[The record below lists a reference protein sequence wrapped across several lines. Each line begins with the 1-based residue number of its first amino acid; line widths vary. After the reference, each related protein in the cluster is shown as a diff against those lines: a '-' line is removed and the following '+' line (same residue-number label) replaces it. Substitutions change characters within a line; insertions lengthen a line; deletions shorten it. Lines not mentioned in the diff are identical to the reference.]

1 MANKKIN
8 ELVTR
13 TPSLSD
19 LILVGDP
26 SSGYSYKATVT
37 ALATIIETDIADG
50 FVTLSTTQ
58 TISGAKT
65 FSNNLTLTSVAN
77 TPTDPDKFLTLNA
90 SNVVTYRTGAEVL
103 SDIGGQGTLT
113 LTTTGVSGAAT
124 LVGNT
129 LNIPQYQAVL
139 SGTGI
144 VKSTGGTISYLTDNS
159 TNWNSAYDNMIVSA
173 AVTGTTTKTLT
184 LTQQDSG
191 TITASWT
198 DDNSGT
204 VTSVGLSAGTSGTD
218 VNVSGSPI
226 TSSGTITLN
235 IPTASATNRGAL
247 SSTDWSTFNN
257 KQSAITLTTTG
268 TSGAA
273 TLVGNT
279 LNIPQYTDQYVGTVT
294 SVAMTVPTGLT
305 VSGTPI
311 TSSGTLAVSL
321 QSGYSIPTTASQ
333 ANWDS
338 AYNDKINSAAVTGT
352 TTKTLT
358 LTQQDGGTVTASWTD
373 DNTDAVT
380 SVFGRTGAVVATEGD
395 YSLTQL
401 SDVTITSPSNGQ
413 VLKYNGTTWVN
424 DTDANT
430 GTVTSVGL
438 SAPTGFSVTNSPVT
452 SSGTLTL
459 SFASGYSLPTTAS
472 QTNWDTAYT
481 NRITSLT
488 TTGSSG
494 AATLVSNTLNIPNY
508 TLAGLGGVSGS
519 GTTNYIPKFTS
530 SSAIGNSQIF
540 DNGSNVGIN
549 IASPAAMLDVNGAG
563 LIRGFLTTTDAIK
576 LGANT
581 SAPTSTDAFIYR
593 PADNT
598 LAFGTA
604 SSERLRISSTG
615 NVSIG
620 NTNNTYKL
628 DVTGDARIN
637 NLLWFTPS
645 SGLMA
650 LGANGTNFE
659 IYNGAGAETRLTLTN
674 SGNLGIGTSAPD
686 RKLVIQG
693 AFNSNEQLLYLKQ
706 GDNNGFSFNL
716 DAAVTG
722 NLMIKGVN
730 SGTET
735 SSLLTI
741 RRDNGNTGIGTSSP
755 AEKLDVYDNSASNVS
770 IKVGNTSGA
779 LQLLQGNGAAYL
791 YTATN
796 QPLIFSNNNSEK
808 MRLDASGNLGLG
820 VSPASWYSTGYSAL
834 QVRGLSLYS
843 AAGNDGN
850 LVSNAYLS
858 TAPAWTYLATG
869 TATRYEQSSGSHKWY
884 NAPSGTAG
892 NAISFTQAM
901 TLDASGRLLLNTTS
915 STNNSYY
922 LQVTQ
927 GISSSTSILA
937 QGSLTGYSGA
947 GIFMSYESYGGR
959 IESYDYATSAWKNIA
974 IAPNG
979 GSIGIGTSSP
989 AYKLDVNGE
998 INAVTR
1004 YRVNAATQSN
1014 QIIGDGTAFSI
1025 GGANNLGIRN
1035 DAGSIVFA
1043 SGGATVQLQL
1053 NTSGNLGLGVTPSA
1067 WSTGKAIEVGAL
1079 GNSIWGAG
1087 GGDIAL
1093 FSNAY
1098 YNSNFIYASSNYATG
1113 YRQQDGVH
1121 KWLIS
1126 SSGTAGNAI
1135 SFTQAMTLDASGNL
1149 SLSKISF
1156 NSDSPF
1162 YTGANINSG
1171 NNQLGI
1177 GATGA
1182 TVVGFF
1188 TNSSERMRITSGGDV
1203 GIGTTTANS
1212 KLHVAGS
1219 LRLPLVTKSATYT
1232 LDATD
1237 YTVGFDCTGAN
1248 RTANLPDATTCSGR
1262 IYVIY
1267 QFGGGSTYGVT
1278 IDGNSSQTI
1287 NGSATYVLQ
1296 GYCDY
1301 SSVMIQSDGSNWV
1314 VISDALQTGCL

>member
-1 MANKKIN
+1 
-8 ELVTR
+8 
-13 TPSLSD
+13 
-19 LILVGDP
+19 
-26 SSGYSYKATVT
+26 
-37 ALATIIETDIADG
+37 
-50 FVTLSTTQ
+50 
-58 TISGAKT
+58 
-65 FSNNLTLTSVAN
+65 
-77 TPTDPDKFLTLNA
+77 LTLNA

-103 SDIGGQGTLT
+103 SDIGGQGALT

-184 LTQQDSG
+184 LTQQDS
-191 TITASWT
+191 
-198 DDNSGT
+198 
-204 VTSVGLSAGTSGTD
+204 
-218 VNVSGSPI
+218 
-226 TSSGTITLN
+226 
-235 IPTASATNRGAL
+235 
-247 SSTDWSTFNN
+247 
-257 KQSAITLTTTG
+257 
-268 TSGAA
+268 
-273 TLVGNT
+273 
-279 LNIPQYTDQYVGTVT
+279 
-294 SVAMTVPTGLT
+294 
-305 VSGTPI
+305 
-311 TSSGTLAVSL
+311 
-321 QSGYSIPTTASQ
+321 
-333 ANWDS
+333 
-338 AYNDKINSAAVTGT
+338 
-352 TTKTLT
+352 
-358 LTQQDGGTVTASWTD
+358 GTVTASWTD

-615 NVSIG
+615 NVGIG
-620 NTNNTYKL
+620 TSSPSYKL
-628 DVTGDARIN
+628 SLNTGVAGVLANFTDGVAQTLRISTGSGFVALDN
-637 NLLWFTPS
+637 PS
-645 SGLMA
+645 
-650 LGANGTNFE
+650 
-659 IYNGAGAETRLTLTN
+659 AGAIAFQIASSERMRLDA
-674 SGNLGIGTSAPD
+674 SGNLGIGTS
-686 RKLVIQG
+686 
-693 AFNSNEQLLYLKQ
+693 
-706 GDNNGFSFNL
+706 
-716 DAAVTG
+716 
-722 NLMIKGVN
+722 
-730 SGTET
+730 
-735 SSLLTI
+735 
-741 RRDNGNTGIGTSSP
+741 SP
-755 AEKLDVYDNSASNVS
+755 AYKLDVAGTSNITSSAYFGGLVQMANNKEFQIKDASGNPANVLFMFTDNNVYLS
-770 IKVGNTSGA
+770 SPVSGSS
-779 LQLLQGNGAAYL
+779 
-791 YTATN
+791 
-796 QPLIFSNNNSEK
+796 LIFRGVGYTER

-820 VSPASWYSTGYSAL
+820 V
-834 QVRGLSLYS
+834 
-843 AAGNDGN
+843 
-850 LVSNAYLS
+850 
-858 TAPAWTYLATG
+858 
-869 TATRYEQSSGSHKWY
+869 
-884 NAPSGTAG
+884 
-892 NAISFTQAM
+892 
-901 TLDASGRLLLNTTS
+901 
-915 STNNSYY
+915 
-922 LQVTQ
+922 
-927 GISSSTSILA
+927 
-937 QGSLTGYSGA
+937 
-947 GIFMSYESYGGR
+947 
-959 IESYDYATSAWKNIA
+959 
-974 IAPNG
+974 
-979 GSIGIGTSSP
+979 
-989 AYKLDVNGE
+989 
-998 INAVTR
+998 
-1004 YRVNAATQSN
+1004 
-1014 QIIGDGTAFSI
+1014 
-1025 GGANNLGIRN
+1025 
-1035 DAGSIVFA
+1035 
-1043 SGGATVQLQL
+1043 
-1053 NTSGNLGLGVTPSA
+1053 TPSA
-1067 WSTGKAIEVGAL
+1067 WTTSFGFGKAIEVGAL

-1135 SFTQAMTLDASGNL
+1135 SFTQAMTLASTGNLLVGTTTDGGQKLQVNGDGKFSSSSSSSVIIQRNANTNGATIDFNTSTTNNWFLGLRGLSNNNFYIFNQTAGVNNLILDATTGAATFSSSVTAGGSVSITDGQYFIYDTRADAANRNWVLVSNANVFGDFSIRQSNAKDGNPLTSGTDRLTINPSGNVG
-1149 SLSKISF
+1149 IGTT
-1156 NSDSPF
+1156 SP
-1162 YTGANINSG
+1162 TEGKLVVANSG
-1171 NNQLGI
+1171 PSIIYNKETSVGVNSFWNASDGSIVQFGVVSNHPLIMLTNNTERMRITSGGNVGI
-1177 GATGA
+1177 GSTNPTRLLDVNGVIRTQNAGSAGA
-1182 TVVGFF
+1182 PSIELGTSAQGNGLFYPT
-1188 TNSSERMRITSGGDV
+1188 TNTIAISTNDTERMRITSGGDV
-1203 GIGTTTANS
+1203 AINTTTANS

>member
-77 TPTDPDKFLTLNA
+77 AATTQTKFLTLNA
-90 SNVVTYRTGAEVL
+90 SNVVNYRTGAEVL
-103 SDIGGQGTLT
+103 ADIGGQGTL
-113 LTTTGVSGAAT
+113 
-124 LVGNT
+124 
-129 LNIPQYQAVL
+129 
-139 SGTGI
+139 
-144 VKSTGGTISYLTDNS
+144 
-159 TNWNSAYDNMIVSA
+159 
-173 AVTGTTTKTLT
+173 
-184 LTQQDSG
+184 
-191 TITASWT
+191 
-198 DDNSGT
+198 
-204 VTSVGLSAGTSGTD
+204 
-218 VNVSGSPI
+218 
-226 TSSGTITLN
+226 
-235 IPTASATNRGAL
+235 
-247 SSTDWSTFNN
+247 
-257 KQSAITLTTTG
+257 TLTTTG

-530 SSAIGNSQIF
+530 SSAIGNSALQTDNNGNIF
-540 DNGSNVGIN
+540 TISGDNWGTGAGGVNLSYNSNVGYLTTYYDATSLTLGAGISYKN
-549 IASPAAMLDVNGAG
+549 GITISGHDDVNNITFRVNNSEQMR
-563 LIRGFLTTTDAIK
+563 L
-576 LGANT
+576 
-581 SAPTSTDAFIYR
+581 TST
-593 PADNT
+593 
-598 LAFGTA
+598 G
-604 SSERLRISSTG
+604 
-615 NVSIG
+615 
-620 NTNNTYKL
+620 
-628 DVTGDARIN
+628 
-637 NLLWFTPS
+637 
-645 SGLMA
+645 
-650 LGANGTNFE
+650 
-659 IYNGAGAETRLTLTN
+659 
-674 SGNLGIGTSAPD
+674 LGIGTSSPNATLD
-686 RKLVIQG
+686 VRTASNSLSFKSQSNDATAANNSGLLVYNTASATAASRATQLVLDPNG
-693 AFNSNEQLLYLKQ
+693 ANAINSDYLVLEML
-706 GDNNGFSFNL
+706 GNGEANLNNTKADGLIKFSTAATERMRL
-716 DAAVTG
+716 DASG
-722 NLMIKGVN
+722 NLG
-730 SGTET
+730 
-735 SSLLTI
+735 L
-741 RRDNGNTGIGTSSP
+741 GTSSP

-820 VSPASWYSTGYSAL
+820 
-834 QVRGLSLYS
+834 
-843 AAGNDGN
+843 
-850 LVSNAYLS
+850 
-858 TAPAWTYLATG
+858 
-869 TATRYEQSSGSHKWY
+869 
-884 NAPSGTAG
+884 
-892 NAISFTQAM
+892 
-901 TLDASGRLLLNTTS
+901 
-915 STNNSYY
+915 
-922 LQVTQ
+922 
-927 GISSSTSILA
+927 
-937 QGSLTGYSGA
+937 
-947 GIFMSYESYGGR
+947 
-959 IESYDYATSAWKNIA
+959 
-974 IAPNG
+974 
-979 GSIGIGTSSP
+979 TSSP
-989 AYKLDVNGE
+989 AYKLDVNG
-998 INAVTR
+998 NAHIGTGDSR
-1004 YRVNAATQSN
+1004 L
-1014 QIIGDGTAFSI
+1014 IIGDVVSANTESVIWLRTGSGKYAYSIAAQSLADESLTIARSTTQGGTTFTT
-1025 GGANNLGIRN
+1025 
-1035 DAGSIVFA
+1035 A
-1043 SGGATVQLQL
+1043 SLTL
-1053 NTSGNLGLGVTPSA
+1053 NSSGNLGLGVTPSA
-1067 WSTGKAIEVGAL
+1067 WGSDYKAIQGGNGSNGVGGSFAFFNNL
-1079 GNSIWGAG
+1079 ANGVI
-1087 GGDIAL
+1087 L
-1093 FSNAY
+1093 YSNAY
-1098 YNSNFIYASSNYATG
+1098 NNNTNDIYTFTAPAAKYVLENNVY
-1113 YRQQDGVH
+1113 
-1121 KWLIS
+1121 KWFQAPQ
-1126 SSGTAGNAI
+1126 GTAGNAI
-1135 SFTQAMTLDASGNL
+1135 TFTQAMTLFSTGNL
-1149 SLSKISF
+1149 AVGGTSDNGYKLDVSGTGRFTGDLNVLGSSSRKLTIGGTGAGNYGELQLGDGTQNNPYYLTTQVGGNNDGIAIKRGSSSFLSFASTGAATFSSSVTATSF
-1156 NSDSPF
+1156 NGTTNNIFSVSGTEGMRLTS
-1162 YTGANINSG
+1162 TG
-1171 NNQLGI
+1171 LGI
-1177 GATGA
+1177 GTTSPTRLLDVNGVIRTQNAGSAGA
-1182 TVVGFF
+1182 PSIELGTSAQGNGLFYPT
-1188 TNSSERMRITSGGDV
+1188 TNTIAISTNDTERMRITSGGDV
-1203 GIGTTTANS
+1203 AINTTTANS

>member
-1 MANKKIN
+1 MANKKIS
-8 ELVTR
+8 ELQSR
-13 TPSLSD
+13 TPALSD

-26 SSGYSYKATVT
+26 SSGYSYKCTVT

-50 FVTLSTTQ
+50 FVTIGTTQ

-530 SSAIGNSQIF
+530 SSAIGNSVISQ
-540 DNGSNVGIN
+540 DGSNNV
-549 IASPAAMLDVNGAG
+549 
-563 LIRGFLTTTDAIK
+563 LIGTNVSGYGTLNLER
-576 LGANT
+576 NT
-581 SAPTSTDAFIYR
+581 SAPYATLTLTDNATPANAVGIY
-593 PADNT
+593 
-598 LAFGTA
+598 
-604 SSERLRISSTG
+604 LR
-615 NVSIG
+615 
-620 NTNNTYKL
+620 
-628 DVTGDARIN
+628 
-637 NLLWFTPS
+637 
-645 SGLMA
+645 
-650 LGANGTNFE
+650 ANGTSPA
-659 IYNGAGAETRLTLTN
+659 GLSSAGAPIAFYLGGPGTSEAMRLT
-674 SGNLGIGTSAPD
+674 S
-686 RKLVIQG
+686 
-693 AFNSNEQLLYLKQ
+693 
-706 GDNNGFSFNL
+706 
-716 DAAVTG
+716 TG
-722 NLMIKGVN
+722 L
-730 SGTET
+730 
-735 SSLLTI
+735 
-741 RRDNGNTGIGTSSP
+741 GIGTSSP

-808 MRLDASGNLGLG
+808 MRLDASGNLGLSVTPSAWSLGNAIDISGG
-820 VSPASWYSTGYSAL
+820 VGILGYNNAT
-834 QVRGLSLYS
+834 QITNNAYYNGGWKYKATS
-843 AAGNDGN
+843 AASNFVLNNDGSYQFN
-850 LVSNAYLS
+850 I
-858 TAPAWTYLATG
+858 
-869 TATRYEQSSGSHKWY
+869 
-884 NAPSGTAG
+884 APSGTAG

-901 TLDASGRLLLNTTS
+901 TLDASG
-915 STNNSYY
+915 
-922 LQVTQ
+922 
-927 GISSSTSILA
+927 
-937 QGSLTGYSGA
+937 
-947 GIFMSYESYGGR
+947 
-959 IESYDYATSAWKNIA
+959 
-974 IAPNG
+974 
-979 GSIGIGTSSP
+979 
-989 AYKLDVNGE
+989 
-998 INAVTR
+998 
-1004 YRVNAATQSN
+1004 
-1014 QIIGDGTAFSI
+1014 
-1025 GGANNLGIRN
+1025 NLGIGLTSSFRGKI
-1035 DAGSIVFA
+1035 DV
-1043 SGGATVQLQL
+1043 GGLAVVG
-1053 NTSGNLGLGVTPSA
+1053 NGTSGV
-1067 WSTGKAIEVGAL
+1067 STEGIRFSRSGDDFRYQ
-1079 GNSIWGAG
+1079 SI
-1087 GGDIAL
+1087 
-1093 FSNAY
+1093 
-1098 YNSNFIYASSNYATG
+1098 
-1113 YRQQDGVH
+1113 
-1121 KWLIS
+1121 
-1126 SSGTAGNAI
+1126 
-1135 SFTQAMTLDASGNL
+1135 FT
-1149 SLSKISF
+1149 
-1156 NSDSPF
+1156 
-1162 YTGANINSG
+1162 
-1171 NNQLGI
+1171 
-1177 GATGA
+1177 
-1182 TVVGFF
+1182 
-1188 TNSSERMRITSGGDV
+1188 TSGGSAAANLMQFNLHNNSTATSQTTVMTLNGAGNV
-1203 GIGTTTANS
+1203 GIGTTSPSEKFTVSGTSTRAMVEATSAAANADIRYKS
-1212 KLHVAGS
+1212 TNADWVVGVNSVSGSGEFTWYSITNSTERMRLTSTGELLINTTSDAGDYKLQVNGNSYTNGILQINGSGTFTTTSYGLSLFGQSYEYKIGFDSQGGTKGYIRHNIVNGGANDTWGHIFSTSASGTPNTFTNLMFVGASGNVGIGTTSPNSLLHVAGS